1 MVEFELTTLCV
12 CLRADFAAT
21 ETGQCLPS
29 SSKDDGRND
38 TERQRLPT

>member
-1 MVEFELTTLCV
+1 MLCV
-12 CLRADFAAT
+12 CWRADFAAT

-38 TERQRLPT
+38 SASDNAYQL